1 MLYTLFFSRCIS
13 RVCNV
18 KLLLLLIIIAI
29 VVFVVVE
36 EVVVVVVVVEVFVVC
51 DGVSIGL
58 VVVTEPPDV
67 GTFFQLLF
75 RRKCFSGARADV
87 DVDVSHDASVP
98 VVCVAVCLVKISR
111 KVNKLNKNVRFFIE
125 KRT

>member
-29 VVFVVVE
+29 VVVVVVE
-36 EVVVVVVVVEVFVVC
+36 EVVVVVVEVFVVC
-51 DGVSIGL
+51 DSVSIGL
-58 VVVTEPPDV
+58 VVVTEPSDV

-75 RRKCFSGARADV
+75 RRKCFSGARA

>member
-29 VVFVVVE
+29 VVVVVVE
-36 EVVVVVVVVEVFVVC
+36 EVVVEVFVVC
-51 DGVSIGL
+51 DSVSIGL
-58 VVVTEPPDV
+58 VVVTEPSDV

-87 DVDVSHDASVP
+87 DVSHDASVP
-98 VVCVAVCLVKISR
+98 VVCVAVCLGKISR

>member
-29 VVFVVVE
+29 VVVVVVE

-87 DVDVSHDASVP
+87 DVSHDASVP

>member
-1 MLYTLFFSRCIS
+1 MLYTLFFSCCIS

-29 VVFVVVE
+29 VVVVVVE
-36 EVVVVVVVVEVFVVC
+36 EVVVVVVEVFVVC
-51 DGVSIGL
+51 DSVSIGL
-58 VVVTEPPDV
+58 VVVTEPSDV

-75 RRKCFSGARADV
+75 RRKCFSGARA